1 MKKRLVILWAVLI
14 SFTSQVAAQSA
25 EVQQLLLNIEKLAQL
40 KKILS
45 NMKKGYEI
53 VSTGYNTIKDIS
65 KGTFNIHQTFLDGL
79 MEVNPAVRKYKR
91 IGDIISL
98 QTQLVKEYKSAF
110 RKFQGSNL
118 FNENELK
125 YMGNVYSNLFTKRL
139 QNLDELAMVITAGK
153 LRMSD
158 DERLNAIDR
167 IFSDISDKLIF
178 LRTFNKE
185 NNLLAIQRGRE
196 MVDTKV
202 SKKLNGLQ

>member
-1 MKKRLVILWAVLI
+1 MKKCVVVLWLIVILFSNQL
-14 SFTSQVAAQSA
+14 AAQST
-25 EVQQLLLNIEKLAQL
+25 EVQQLLLNVEKLAQL

-65 KGTFNIHQTFLDGL
+65 KGNFNIHQTFLDGL
-79 MEVNPAVRKYKR
+79 MEVSPAVRKYKR
-91 IGDIISL
+91 IADIISL

-110 RKFQGSNL
+110 RKFKGSNL
-118 FNENELK
+118 FNENEIT
-125 YMGNVYSNLFTKRL
+125 YMGNVYSNLFNKSL

-158 DERLNAIDR
+158 DERLNAVDR
-167 IFSDISDKLIF
+167 IFNDISDKLIF

-196 MVDTKV
+196 MVDTKI
-202 SKKLNGLQ
+202 SKRLNGLQ

>member
-1 MKKRLVILWAVLI
+1 MKKSLMILWIVLV
-14 SFTSQVAAQSA
+14 SFTGQVAAQSA
-25 EVQQLLLNIEKLAQL
+25 EVQQLLLNVEKLAQL

-53 VSTGYNTIKDIS
+53 VSSGYNTIKDIS
-65 KGTFNIHQTFLDGL
+65 KGNFNIHQTFLDGL
-79 MEVNPAVRKYKR
+79 MQVSPGVRKYKR
-91 IGDIISL
+91 IADIISL

-118 FNENELK
+118 FNENEVK
-125 YMGNVYSNLFTKRL
+125 YMGNVYSNLFTKSL

-202 SKKLNGLQ
+202 SKKLNGLH

>member
-1 MKKRLVILWAVLI
+1 MKKRLVILWFVLI
-14 SFTSQVAAQSA
+14 SFSGNIAAQSA

-40 KKILS
+40 KKILT
-45 NMKKGYEI
+45 NMKKGYQI

-65 KGTFNIHQTFLDGL
+65 KGSFNIHQTFLDGL
-79 MEVNPAVRKYKR
+79 LQVSPAVKKYKR
-91 IGDIISL
+91 IADIISL
-98 QTQLVKEYKSAF
+98 QTQLVKEYKSAL
-110 RKFQGSNL
+110 RKFQSSNL
-118 FNENELK
+118 FNETEIT
-125 YMGNVYSNLFTKRL
+125 YMGNVYTNLFSKSL
-139 QNLDELAMVITAGK
+139 QNLDELAMVITANK

-167 IFSDISDKLIF
+167 IFNDISDKIIF

>member
-1 MKKRLVILWAVLI
+1 MKMCIIILWVILF
-14 SFTSQVAAQSA
+14 SFSGQVVAQST
-25 EVQQLLLNIEKLAQL
+25 EIQQLLLNVEKLAQL

-65 KGTFNIHQTFLDGL
+65 KGNFNIHQAFLDGL
-79 MEVNPAVRKYKR
+79 MQVSPTVKKYKR
-91 IGDIISL
+91 IAEIITY

-110 RKFQGSNL
+110 RRFDASNL
-118 FNENELK
+118 FNTNEIR
-125 YMGNVYSNLFTKRL
+125 YMDNVYTNLFNKSL
-139 QNLDELAMVITAGK
+139 QNLEELTMVITAGK

-158 DERLNAIDR
+158 DERINAIDR
-167 IFSDISDKLIF
+167 IYNDIADKLVF

-185 NNLLAIQRGRE
+185 NNVLAIQRGRE

-202 SKKLNGLQ
+202 SKKLNGL

>member
-1 MKKRLVILWAVLI
+1 MKKCIMMMWIILFSFSGQLV
-14 SFTSQVAAQSA
+14 AQST
-25 EVQQLLLNIEKLAQL
+25 EIQQLLLNVEKLAQL

-65 KGTFNIHQTFLDGL
+65 KGNFNIHQTFLDGL
-79 MEVNPAVRKYKR
+79 MQVSPTVKKYKR
-91 IGDIISL
+91 IAEIITY

-110 RKFQGSNL
+110 RRFDASNL
-118 FNENELK
+118 FNTNEIR
-125 YMGNVYSNLFTKRL
+125 YMDNVYTNLFNESL
-139 QNLDELAMVITAGK
+139 QNLEELTMVITAGK

-158 DERLNAIDR
+158 DERINAIDR
-167 IFSDISDKLIF
+167 IYNDIADKLVF

-185 NNLLAIQRGRE
+185 NNVLAIQRGRE

-202 SKKLNGLQ
+202 SKKLNGL

>member
-1 MKKRLVILWAVLI
+1 MILWIVLV
-14 SFTSQVAAQSA
+14 SFTGQVAAQSA
-25 EVQQLLLNIEKLAQL
+25 EVQQLLLNVEKLAQL

-53 VSTGYNTIKDIS
+53 VSSGYNTIKDIS
-65 KGTFNIHQTFLDGL
+65 KGNFNIHQTFLDGL
-79 MEVNPAVRKYKR
+79 MQVSPGVRKYKR
-91 IGDIISL
+91 IADIISL

-110 RKFQGSNL
+110 RKIQRSNL
-118 FNENELK
+118 FNENEVK
-125 YMGNVYSNLFTKRL
+125 YMGNVYSNLFTKSL

-167 IFSDISDKLIF
+167 IFTDISDKLIF

>member
-1 MKKRLVILWAVLI
+1 MKKCIMIMWIILF
-14 SFTSQVAAQSA
+14 SFSGKVVAQST
-25 EVQQLLLNIEKLAQL
+25 EIQQLLLNVEKLAQL

-65 KGTFNIHQTFLDGL
+65 KRNFNIHQAFLDGL
-79 MEVNPAVRKYKR
+79 IQVSPAVRKYKK
-91 IGDIISL
+91 IAEIISY

-110 RKFQGSNL
+110 RRFDASNL
-118 FNENELK
+118 FNTNEIG
-125 YMGNVYSNLFTKRL
+125 YMDNVYTNLFTKSL
-139 QNLDELAMVITAGK
+139 QNLEELTMVITAGK

-158 DERLNAIDR
+158 DERINAIDR
-167 IFSDISDKLIF
+167 IYNDIADKLVF

-185 NNLLAIQRGRE
+185 NNVLAIQRGRE

-202 SKKLNGLQ
+202 SKKLNGL

>member
-1 MKKRLVILWAVLI
+1 MKKSLMILWIVLV
-14 SFTSQVAAQSA
+14 SFTGQVAAQSA
-25 EVQQLLLNIEKLAQL
+25 EVQQLLLNVEKLAQL

-53 VSTGYNTIKDIS
+53 VSSGYNTIKDIS
-65 KGTFNIHQTFLDGL
+65 KGNFNIHQTFLDGL
-79 MEVNPAVRKYKR
+79 MQVSPGVRKYKR
-91 IGDIISL
+91 IADIISL

-118 FNENELK
+118 FNENEVK
-125 YMGNVYSNLFTKRL
+125 YMGNVYSNLFTKSL
-139 QNLDELAMVITAGK
+139 QNLDELANVITAGK

-167 IFSDISDKLIF
+167 IFTDISDKLIF

-196 MVDTKV
+196 MVDTKI